1 MPAFF
6 AIGAMFMKTVR
17 FVLALLALLLFAP
30 LQSAK
35 AADVICYNCPPE
47 WADWASMLKA
57 VKADLN
63 YEIPHDNKNSGQALA
78 QILAEKNNPVGDIG
92 YFGVTFGMKAK
103 AEGALEPYKPANWD
117 QVPSGLKDP
126 DGYWTT
132 IHSGT
137 LGLFV
142 NRDALGGKPVP
153 ACWKDLLKPDYKGM
167 VGYLDPSSAAVG
179 YVGAVA
185 INLALGGSAANF
197 DPAIAFFKDLRKN
210 DPIVPKQTS
219 YARVVS
225 GEMPILLDYDF
236 NAYRAKYSEK
246 GNFEFVIPCEGSV
259 VFPYV
264 VGLVKNAPD
273 KDKAK
278 KVLDYLLSDK
288 GQAIWTNAYLRPA
301 RPIELPAAV
310 KAKFL
315 PDSDYARAKAVDWG
329 QMESMQKGFV
339 DRYLAEV
346 R

>member
-1 MPAFF
+1 MKKALF
-6 AIGAMFMKTVR
+6 AS
-17 FVLALLALLLFAP
+17 LALVLLAAVP
-30 LQSAK
+30 AR

-57 VKADLN
+57 IKADLG
-63 YEIPHDNKNSGQALA
+63 YDIPHDNKNSGQALS
-78 QILAEKNNPVGDIG
+78 QLLAEKNNPVADIG
-92 YFGVTFGMKAK
+92 YFGVNFGIKAK
-103 AEGALEPYKPANWD
+103 AEGVLEPYKPQRWD
-117 QVPSGLKDP
+117 DIPAGLKDA
-126 DGYWTT
+126 DGYWST

-142 NRDALGGKPVP
+142 NKDALGGKPVP
-153 ACWKDLLKPDYKGM
+153 ACWKDLTKPAYRGM

-185 INLALGGSAANF
+185 VNLALGGSPSSF
-197 DPAIAFFKDLRKN
+197 EPAVAFFKELKKN

-225 GEMPILLDYDF
+225 GEIPILFDYDF
-236 NAYRAKYSEK
+236 NAYRAKYKEK

-264 VGLVKNAPD
+264 TGLVKNAPD

-278 KVLDYLLSDK
+278 RVLDYLLSDK

-301 RPIELPAAV
+301 RPIPLPEAV
-310 KAKFL
+310 KSRFL
-315 PDSDYARAKAVDWG
+315 PDADYARAKSVDWG
-329 QMESMQKGFV
+329 QMESVQKTFT
-339 DRYLAEV
+339 DRYLAEAH
-346 R
+346 

>member
-1 MPAFF
+1 
-6 AIGAMFMKTVR
+6 MKTVR
-17 FVLALLALLLFAP
+17 FVLALLALSLIAP

-57 VKADLN
+57 IKADLN
-63 YEIPHDNKNSGQALA
+63 YDIPHDNKNSGQALA
-78 QILAEKNNPVGDIG
+78 QILAEKANPVGDIG

-103 AEGALEPYKPANWD
+103 AQDALEPYKPANWD
-117 QVPSGLKDP
+117 QVPAGLKDA

-142 NRDALGGKPVP
+142 NKDALGGKPVP

-185 INLALGGSAANF
+185 INLALGGSDKNF
-197 DPAIAFFKDLRKN
+197 DPAINFFKELRKN

-278 KVLDYLLSDK
+278 KVMDYLLSDK

-301 RPIELPAAV
+301 RPIELPEAV
-310 KAKFL
+310 KSKFL
-315 PDSDYARAKAVDWG
+315 PDSDYARAKSVDWG
-329 QMESMQKGFV
+329 QMENMQKGFV